1 MYEILI
7 GLFLISTVTFIVLS
21 FIDKEFRFLDESGIR
36 RLKFIKIK
44 KTRLLFFR
52 WMKKDETISLFSYTM
67 ILTFY
72 LINVLGAIFL
82 TLHLILQIYVLWVFC
97 IVLLFLNLPI
107 LVISLIRISLSEEE
121 QKRKESVQKK

>member
-1 MYEILI
+1 MYELLI

-21 FIDKEFRFLDESGIR
+21 FIDKEFRFLEESGIR
-36 RLKFIKIK
+36 KVKFIKIRR
-44 KTRLLFFR
+44 TRLLFFR
-52 WMKKDETISLFSYTM
+52 WMKKDETISLFSFAM

-72 LINVLGAIFL
+72 LINVLGVVFL
-82 TLHLILQIYVLWVFC
+82 TLHLITQIYVLWVFC

-107 LVISLIRISLSEEE
+107 LVISLIRISLSKEE